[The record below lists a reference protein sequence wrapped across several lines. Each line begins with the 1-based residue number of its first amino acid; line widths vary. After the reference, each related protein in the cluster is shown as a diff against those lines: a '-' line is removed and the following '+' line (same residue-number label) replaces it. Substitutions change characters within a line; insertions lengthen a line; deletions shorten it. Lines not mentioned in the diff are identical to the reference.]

1 MGDDPLRLAIGALTK
16 RERSSSELADWLR
29 KRGVMEQD
37 VSATIDELIAIGEL
51 DDGRF
56 ARRYAEDKREL
67 SGWGP
72 ERIQEALRARG
83 ISAAEA
89 EAAAQQSSDQQ
100 LESAI
105 ASLERRSRGL
115 DSEADRA
122 SALAYLTRRGFDYEL
137 AYEAVRTGE
146 RRAA

>member
-1 MGDDPLRLAIGALTK
+1 MGDDPLHMAIGALAQ

-29 KRGVMEQD
+29 KRGVVEHD
-37 VSATIDELIAIGEL
+37 VAATIDELTAIGEL

-72 ERIQEALRARG
+72 DRIREALRARG
-83 ISAAEA
+83 ISGSEA
-89 EAAAQQSSDQQ
+89 EAAVQQSSDEQ

-105 ASLERRSRGL
+105 SLLERRSRGL

-122 SALAYLTRRGFDYEL
+122 SALAFLTRRGFDYEL
-137 AYEAVRTGE
+137 AYEAVRVGE